1 MNKKKF
7 FFFFV
12 IINIIFCVNI
22 KEKNKNKNKNSKECS
37 VYVECKACIFSE
49 LKSQKECQF
58 TGYKKIIKC
67 YFNEKKMES
76 FYDESCNE
84 NIKINKIYY
93 FLLLNIII
101 LIISYNLRKKEK
113 EMTINNVMNK
123 LSILKNN

>member
-1 MNKKKF
+1 MIKKF
-7 FFFFV
+7 FFFVVF
-12 IINIIFCVNI
+12 IFFICCVNI
-22 KEKNKNKNKNSKECS
+22 KEKNKNKNNKECS

-58 TGYKKIIKC
+58 SGYKKIMRC
-67 YFNEKKMES
+67 FSGEKKMES

-84 NIKINKIYY
+84 NKKTNKIYF
-93 FLLLNIII
+93 FLLLNIFT
-101 LIISYNLRKKEK
+101 LIISYNFRKKEK

>member
-1 MNKKKF
+1 
-7 FFFFV
+7 
-12 IINIIFCVNI
+12 
-22 KEKNKNKNKNSKECS
+22 
-37 VYVECKACIFSE
+37 
-49 LKSQKECQF
+49 
-58 TGYKKIIKC
+58 
-67 YFNEKKMES
+67 MES